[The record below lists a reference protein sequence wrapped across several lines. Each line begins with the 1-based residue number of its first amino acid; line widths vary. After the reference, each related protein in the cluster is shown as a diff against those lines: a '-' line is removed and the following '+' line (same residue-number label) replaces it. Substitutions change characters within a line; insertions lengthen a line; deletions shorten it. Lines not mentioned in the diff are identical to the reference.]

1 MNVLSIGGADPSSG
15 AGIQSDVRTFTSL
28 DVHGLSVITAITSQN
43 TVKFSKTES
52 VSPMMVK
59 DQLDSVFSD
68 FAVDAIKI
76 GMVYKGSIIKAI
88 YSKLKNIKVPIILDP
103 VIRSTTNGELIEKKA
118 LDVYKKLLF
127 PLAFVVTPNISEA
140 EKLTGF
146 RILTKN
152 DVLKCA
158 QKIRKLGAKNVIIT
172 GNQFEKGQIT
182 DFILDYERYYY
193 VSSKKLRIVNHGSG
207 CNYSAALAVSLA
219 FGKSLHESVKFAKNY
234 AYNSIKN
241 SKKSGKGIPITS
253 YKKSEI
259 EKNLSDSIQDFKNL
273 KNIYSLIPECQT
285 NFVYAKQHPRSIRD
299 ILGIAG
305 RIVKAGNGINV
316 AGNLEYG
323 ASRHVA
329 SAVLAVT
336 KKFPAI
342 RAALN
347 LKYDSKIIKKFR
359 DNGMIVL
366 SYDRTKE
373 PSDIKRKENAS
384 VLWGIKNSIK
394 KSIRPPDIIF
404 HKGDFGKEPMILVFG
419 EEPSKV
425 VKKVSGVL

>member
-1 MNVLSIGGADPSSG
+1 MNVLSIGGTDPSSG
-15 AGIQSDVRTFTSL
+15 AGIQSDLRTFTSL
-28 DVHGLSVITAITSQN
+28 GVHGLSVVTAITSQN
-43 TVKFSKTES
+43 TVKFSKTTS
-52 VSPMMVK
+52 ISPVMVK

-68 FAVDAIKI
+68 FVVDAIKI

-88 YSKLKNIKVPIILDP
+88 YSKLKNVKVPIILDP
-103 VIRSTTNGELIEKKA
+103 VIRSTTNGSLIEKNA
-118 LDVYKKLLF
+118 LAVYKKLLL
-127 PLAFVVTPNISEA
+127 PLAFVITPNVSEA

-146 RILTKN
+146 RVLTKN
-152 DVLKCA
+152 DALKCA
-158 QKIRKLGAKNVIIT
+158 LKIRKMGAKNVVIT
-172 GNQFEKGQIT
+172 GNQFEKGLVM
-182 DFILDYERYYY
+182 DFILDNDRHYY
-193 VSSKKLRIVNHGSG
+193 VSDKKLQIVNHGSG
-207 CNYSAALAVSLA
+207 CNYSASLAVSLA
-219 FGKSLHESVKFAKNY
+219 FGKSLPEAVKFAKKY
-234 AYNSIKN
+234 AYDAIKN
-241 SKKSGKGIPITS
+241 SKKFGKGIPITS

-259 EKNLSDSIQDFKNL
+259 EKNLSDSILDFKNL

-299 ILGIAG
+299 VLGISG
-305 RIVKAGNGINV
+305 RIVKTGNSVNV

-323 ASRHVA
+323 ASLHVA

-336 KKFPAI
+336 KKFPSI

-359 DNGMIVL
+359 DNRMIIL

-373 PSDIKRKENAS
+373 PSDIKQKENSS

-394 KSIRPPDIIF
+394 KSSRQPDIIF

-419 EEPSKV
+419 DVPSNV
-425 VKKVSGVL
+425 VKKVSMIL